1 MKISKGYVLAAGA
14 IILIAVSGAHITSSV
29 GVAQDAPTSPPQS
42 TAEAQIE
49 GSVSK
54 VVDVPGYTYVEVETG
69 EGTVWAAA
77 PSVSVKA
84 GDTVSFATGMA
95 MSDFYSKTLQRKFEV
110 IYFVD
115 RFISNS
121 GTTSIDNE
129 AAAAHGSMDVQEAAV
144 PVEGIRKADGGYTVA
159 EIFARGDELNG
170 KPMRVRG
177 QVVKFTA
184 GVMNTN
190 WLRIRDGSTNQD
202 LIVPSDA
209 TAAVNDVVLVEGEL
223 VINMDLGQGY
233 VLPAV
238 LQDAEV
244 TIE

>member
-1 MKISKGYVLAAGA
+1 
-14 IILIAVSGAHITSSV
+14 
-29 GVAQDAPTSPPQS
+29 
-42 TAEAQIE
+42 
-49 GSVSK
+49 
-54 VVDVPGYTYVEVETG
+54 
-69 EGTVWAAA
+69 
-77 PSVSVKA
+77 
-84 GDTVSFATGMA
+84 
-95 MSDFYSKTLQRKFEV
+95 
-110 IYFVD
+110 
-115 RFISNS
+115 
-121 GTTSIDNE
+121 
-129 AAAAHGSMDVQEAAV
+129 
-144 PVEGIRKADGGYTVA
+144 
-159 EIFARGDELNG
+159 
-170 KPMRVRG
+170 MRVRG

-202 LIVPSDA
+202 LIVPTDA